1 MVPYD
6 GQSTDEDMLVSGTI
20 AVLETPEGNVAAL
33 APENAEPK
41 TSVTLK
47 SEQPPHNRLNKS
59 IFEKRILVLL
69 YNLDTNFSLIA

>member
-41 TSVTLK
+41 TSVT
-47 SEQPPHNRLNKS
+47 
-59 IFEKRILVLL
+59 
-69 YNLDTNFSLIA
+69 